1 MIACCPEHTCDIEAL
16 KANGF
21 KKCPISNCTSDY
33 PAVLRKLIES
43 NAYVFT
49 RPEEP
54 DPPVEW
60 DEQQDRSFIAST
72 LFHAVM
78 NVLLEDMIADFRLDH
93 ELPPVIDLT
102 LDPDI

>member
-1 MIACCPEHTCDIEAL
+1 MIACCPEHTCELEEL

-21 KKCPISNCTSDY
+21 KKCPNPKCTSDY
-33 PAVLRKLIES
+33 PAVLRKIIES
-43 NAYVFT
+43 NEYIFT

-60 DEQQDRSFIAST
+60 EEEEGNFIQWALLRSAMHVI
-72 LFHAVM
+72 
-78 NVLLEDMIADFRLDH
+78 LEDMIADFRLDF
-93 ELPPVIDLT
+93 EWPPVIDLT